1 MESKGRAWSVVAV
14 VLLLLILVVSAYN
27 TVSTELSRR
36 ARTEAVKEL
45 VEEQRRIAN
54 SIVSEYEGLAYDNPD
69 VDRITEQQLLATEHQ
84 LVALQLIALQNAMII
99 ELLAGE

>member
-54 SIVSEYEGLAYDNPD
+54 SIVNEYEGLAYDNPD